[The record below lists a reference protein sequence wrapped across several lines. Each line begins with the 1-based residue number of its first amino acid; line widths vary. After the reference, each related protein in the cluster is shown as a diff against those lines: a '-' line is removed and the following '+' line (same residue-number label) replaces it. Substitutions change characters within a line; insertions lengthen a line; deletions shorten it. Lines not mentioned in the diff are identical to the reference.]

1 MWNLQYTQSLIS
13 DIQSEIIAI
22 NDYIKEVDFDV
33 DINKSTTKRHALI
46 GKEAKLIMI
55 LESMQSTMECGDMDD
70 YINRKNLTRVLIKE
84 YEQLCKLSSNITAP
98 ASSDPAIECI
108 CYNEFDE
115 YGCKHSKSGCCPAV
129 ERYREMSVSNG

>member
-1 MWNLQYTQSLIS
+1 MWNLHYTQSLIS
-13 DIQSEIIAI
+13 DLQSEIIAI
-22 NDYIKEVDFDV
+22 NDYIKEVDYDV
-33 DINKSTTKRHALI
+33 DISKCSEKRHALI

-84 YEQLCKLSSNITAP
+84 YEQLCKLSSKITEP
-98 ASSDPAIECI
+98 TVQCT

-115 YGCKHSKSGCCPAV
+115 YGCKNSESGCCPVV
-129 ERYREMSVSNG
+129 ERYQENSVS